1 MGYGFLKLL
10 EFIKEC
16 IFEVIYDGKSHCII
30 CERYLEESGLCDECK
45 RYIVLSHNVYT
56 MRCLDKLVN
65 CYSAAYYTGTM
76 MELIRRLKYKSDFK
90 SGEIIAY
97 YMKDRIRNFIYDIDF
112 ITYVPMT
119 KKSLKLRGYNQSKF
133 LCNLL
138 SKEFN
143 IPVINCLTKTKETKD
158 QIGLSQKQRWENMRD
173 CFKIKKSQM
182 LKNKKVLLV
191 DDVFTTGS
199 TAYFCSYE
207 LIKCGVEKINILTA
221 AKSKV

>member
-1 MGYGFLKLL
+1 MGYGFFKLL
-10 EFIKEC
+10 EFVKEC
-16 IFEVIYDGKSHCII
+16 IFEVIYDNKSQCII
-30 CERYLEESGLCDECK
+30 CERYLEKIGLCDECK
-45 RYIVLSHNVYT
+45 KYIVLSHNVHT
-56 MRCLDKLVN
+56 MRCLDEFIN

-76 MELIRRLKYKSDFK
+76 MELIRRLKYKSDFQ
-90 SGEIIAY
+90 SGEVIAS
-97 YMKDRIRNFIYDIDF
+97 YMRDRIKNLNYNIDF

-119 KKSLKLRGYNQSKF
+119 KRSLKSRGYNQSKF

-138 SKEFN
+138 SKELN
-143 IPVINCLTKTKETKD
+143 IPVAHCLIKTKETKD

-173 CFKIKKSQM
+173 CFKVKKSQM
-182 LKNKKVLLV
+182 IKNKKVLLV

-207 LIKCGVEKINILTA
+207 LIKSGVEKINVLTA

>member
-16 IFEVIYDGKSHCII
+16 IFEVIYDNKSQCII
-30 CERYLEESGLCDECK
+30 CESYLEKIDLCDECK
-45 RYIVLSHNVYT
+45 KYIVLSHNVYT
-56 MRCLDKLVN
+56 MRCLDKFIN

-76 MELIRRLKYKSDFK
+76 MELIRRLKYKSDFQ
-90 SGEIIAY
+90 SGEIIAS
-97 YMKDRIRNFIYDIDF
+97 YMRDRIKNLNYDIDF

-119 KKSLKLRGYNQSKF
+119 KRSLKSRGYNQSKF

-143 IPVINCLTKTKETKD
+143 IPVADCLIKTKETKD

-173 CFKIKKSQM
+173 CFKVKKPQM
-182 LKNKKVLLV
+182 IKNKKVLLV

-207 LIKCGVEKINILTA
+207 LIKSGVEKINILTA